1 MLGFI
6 SPRSGDTAWSLP
18 SAARPSLLQRLVAA
32 YRTAAE
38 RRRLRLAERQL
49 EGLDDRMLRD
59 MGIGRSE
66 IRRVVRLGRR
76 S

>member
-1 MLGFI
+1 MRDLITPG
-6 SPRSGDTAWSLP
+6 SGEAAWSLASP
-18 SAARPSLLQRLVAA
+18 AAASWLQRLYAA

-49 EGLDDRMLRD
+49 ESLDDRMLRD

-66 IRRVVRLGRR
+66 IRRVVRLGRP